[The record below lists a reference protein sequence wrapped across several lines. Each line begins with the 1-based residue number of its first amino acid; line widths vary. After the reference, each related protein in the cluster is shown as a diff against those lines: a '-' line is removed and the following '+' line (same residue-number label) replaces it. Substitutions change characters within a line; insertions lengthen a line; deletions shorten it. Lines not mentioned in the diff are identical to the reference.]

1 MTDEENL
8 DSNKEA
14 KEFAFVVPTDVYFEE
29 NVSGLSDEMLQRY
42 HDVLHVLWRKL
53 FEGFA
58 EFGEFKWTFNKVIFK
73 HSEVVKE
80 MWNRKIYHYEPFDS
94 LDKIKYYSKDSEYSS
109 SELSKKEE
117 EKKDISFEPSSINR
131 INKQ

>member
-8 DSNKEA
+8 DSNKEV
-14 KEFAFVVPTDVYFEE
+14 KEFAFVVPTDVSFEE
-29 NVSGLSDEMLQRY
+29 NVSGLSDERLQRY

-80 MWNRKIYHYEPFDS
+80 MWNRKIYHYVPFDN
-94 LDKIKYYSKDSEYSS
+94 LDKIKYYSEDFRDSI
-109 SELSKKEE
+109 SELSKKED
-117 EKKDISFEPSSINR
+117 KIKNISFEPSSINR
-131 INKQ
+131 VNKQ